1 MNLNLKSNKGTA
13 KNLKKEAKMREE
25 WRYWYHEALD
35 AIESLK
41 EKQKQLEEL
50 GMSVPKGAQLPE
62 RDLQVMQIAKL
73 DLKNGLEHR
82 RVRPDNLRGITLR
95 ADRGTAKIKDI
106 FCQISKKEAEERA
119 AYEAEEM
126 KFFIGSN
133 SNWEYCWNHL
143 YDWEEV
149 IIKRSA

>member
-1 MNLNLKSNKGTA
+1 MDLNLRSNKGTT
-13 KNLKKEAKMREE
+13 KDIKKEARRREE
-25 WRYWYHEALD
+25 YRYWYHEAID
-35 AIESLK
+35 AIGKLREETSR
-41 EKQKQLEEL
+41 LEEL
-50 GMSVPKGAQLPE
+50 GISIPKGVQLPE

-95 ADRGTAKIKDI
+95 ADRGIAKIKDI
-106 FCQISKKEAEERA
+106 FRQISKKEAEERA
-119 AYEAEEM
+119 AYEAEEK

>member
-1 MNLNLKSNKGTA
+1 MNLNLRSNKGTA

-25 WRYWYHEALD
+25 WRYWYHEALV
-35 AIESLK
+35 AIDELK
-41 EKQKQLEEL
+41 KEIGQLEQLE
-50 GMSVPKGAQLPE
+50 MPVPKGVQLPE

-73 DLKNGLEHR
+73 DLENGLEHR

-95 ADRGTAKIKDI
+95 ADRGIAKIKDI
-106 FCQISKKEAEERA
+106 FRQISKKEAEERA
-119 AYEAEEM
+119 AYEAEEK